1 MIRIIMIMIVVM
13 MDNGDGH
20 EDDGYVMKQQNN
32 LPQAYSV
39 KVDEQL

>member
-20 EDDGYVMKQQNN
+20 DDSEDDGYVI
-32 LPQAYSV
+32 
-39 KVDEQL
+39 DC

>member
-1 MIRIIMIMIVVM
+1 MIMIVVM

-20 EDDGYVMKQQNN
+20 DDSEDDGYVMKQQNN